1 VALKPAQVLI
11 VVVAAVVLLF
21 VSLNWS
27 LLGTPIA
34 VSFGFA
40 HLTLPLGFVLLGF
53 TLLLVAVLLAVLL
66 RAQLKLLATHR
77 RHSAELRSQRELAEN
92 AESSRLTELRQYLQ
106 QELAALREEQR
117 GSEQRLREE
126 IVNTGNALSA
136 SVGEIDERLERH
148 FPQVPARQP

>member
-1 VALKPAQVLI
+1 MALKPAQVLI

-53 TLLLVAVLLAVLL
+53 TLLLVALLLAVLL

-126 IVNTGNALSA
+126 ILSSGNALSA
-136 SVGEIDERLERH
+136 YVGEIDERLERH
-148 FPQVPARQP
+148 FPQASARQP